1 MTDQHEIAPIILE
14 GRYVRLEPLTPQH
27 VKPLFAAATSG
38 SRDTFGYTFVA
49 ATEPAMSRWVDE
61 ALMAHAAGRALPFAV
76 VMRTGDRVVGSTR
89 FGNIEFWSWPPGSPN
104 QRGEDLPDAVEI
116 GWTWYAPEAQRTGM
130 NTEAKLLMLTHAF
143 ETWRV
148 HCVRLK
154 TDARNERSRQAIL
167 RLGARFDGILRGHIA
182 AADDTVRHSAFYS
195 ILDAEWPDVK
205 DRLHSRLRCSV
216 GFLKRYRA

>member
-1 MTDQHEIAPIILE
+1 MSTTHALAPIVLE
-14 GRYVRLEPLTPQH
+14 GRYVRLEPLTREH

-38 SRDTFGYTFVA
+38 SRETFGYTSVA
-49 ATEPAMSRWVDE
+49 TTEAAMSRWVDD
-61 ALMAHAAGRALPFAV
+61 ALGAHALAQALPFAV
-76 VMRTGDRVVGSTR
+76 VARAVDRVVGSTR
-89 FGNIEFWSWPPGSPN
+89 FGNIEFWPWPSGSPH
-104 QRGEDLPDAVEI
+104 QRGEDVPDTVEI
-116 GWTWYAPEAQRTGM
+116 GWTWYAPDAQRTGV

-167 RLGARFDGILRGHIA
+167 RVGARFDGILRGHTV
-182 AADDTVRHSAFYS
+182 AADGTVRHSAFYS

-205 DRLHSRLRCSV
+205 THLRSRLR
-216 GFLKRYRA
+216 